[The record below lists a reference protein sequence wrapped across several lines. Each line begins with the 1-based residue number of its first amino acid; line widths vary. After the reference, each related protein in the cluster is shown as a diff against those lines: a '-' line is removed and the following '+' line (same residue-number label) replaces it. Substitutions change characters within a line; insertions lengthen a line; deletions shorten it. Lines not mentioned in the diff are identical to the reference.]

1 MSEQWMSIVEYARK
15 YNVSDMTVRRRIRTG
30 KLEAELREG
39 KYYIP
44 IHSVRENPEPASR
57 ESADSYHV
65 KTSEANNT
73 GNDSREQMP
82 PSMDGA
88 RVLRYFEES
97 LEHLKASETMLKTSY
112 ENKIRLLEEKVRGK
126 DLEIRELKQE
136 IEDMQILLSLVDQK
150 LQPK

>member
-1 MSEQWMSIVEYARK
+1 MMSEQWMSIVEYARK

-30 KLEAELREG
+30 KLPAQLKEG

-44 IHSVRENPEPASR
+44 ISEIANKAIEFSDIETRRHQPQLSESLPTVKVDSTAPA
-57 ESADSYHV
+57 
-65 KTSEANNT
+65 
-73 GNDSREQMP
+73 
-82 PSMDGA
+82 MDGA

-97 LEHLKASETMLKTSY
+97 LEQLKASELAVKSSY
-112 ENKIRLLEEKVRGK
+112 ESKVLLLQEQLRRK